1 MKLRLLALG
10 FAGSVIF
17 AACGG
22 DSSTNGDAGPDG
34 SVGDGSNQT
43 DGTTNPDAN
52 PTDGSSTDGT
62 TGDGSATDGATDG
75 STTDGGA
82 SSVKCG
88 NSSCALPGPCCIFN
102 GTTPQCISDGGSCQQ
117 GDVALQCA
125 SNADC
130 PSAQVCCLDATNQ
143 NTPAAVC
150 STTCTG
156 QDHAVI
162 CDPNGTAQ
170 SNRCGDA
177 GACTTNNNGTWG
189 LPNNGYGVCGNGQGP
204 F

>member
-1 MKLRLLALG
+1 MKLRLLGCVCVCVLA
-10 FAGSVIF
+10 V

-22 DSSTNGDAGPDG
+22 DNSTTGDGGPDG
-34 SVGDGSNQT
+34 SLGDGGNPRDAT
-43 DGTTNPDAN
+43 TTPDGSTSPDGGTNP
-52 PTDGSSTDGT
+52 
-62 TGDGSATDGATDG
+62 DG
-75 STTDGGA
+75 STTPDGSTGDGGGGA
-82 SSVKCG
+82 TSVMCG
-88 NSSCALPGPCCIFN
+88 NSSCALPGPCCIVN
-102 GTTPQCISDGGSCQQ
+102 GTTPACISDGGSCQQ

-130 PSAQVCCLDATNQ
+130 PSTQVCCLDATNQ

-170 SNRCGDA
+170 ANRCGDA

-189 LPNNGYGVCGNGQGP
+189 LPNNGYGVCGNSQGP